1 MVAAGAESAC
11 EPGRRSAV
19 SHLGFGRAKER
30 AASTKISSQMLPH
43 AVFYPR
49 ITRPELWERLWRE
62 DFENRPENT

>member
-1 MVAAGAESAC
+1 
-11 EPGRRSAV
+11 V